1 MWLVRILRNQ
11 FPEPLFYFPVA
22 WRSQWVRPNM
32 LVFNYAQT
40 RPSLKRNIILGNQ
53 SVKSSEK
60 NPPVRLQMRIC
71 FITRGKL
78 AKTMSMA

>member
-1 MWLVRILRNQ
+1 
-11 FPEPLFYFPVA
+11 
-22 WRSQWVRPNM
+22 M

-40 RPSLKRNIILGNQ
+40 KPSLKRNIILGNQ